1 MTPEERINK
10 ADEEAIFIQEMFPEY
25 ELETIRQVLIDN
37 ALNIQNSV
45 SSLMN
50 MYQDNE
56 TDFDDSESQ
65 FDEEINNQILEQ
77 IVEAYR

>member
-25 ELETIRQVLIDN
+25 DLETIRQVLIDN